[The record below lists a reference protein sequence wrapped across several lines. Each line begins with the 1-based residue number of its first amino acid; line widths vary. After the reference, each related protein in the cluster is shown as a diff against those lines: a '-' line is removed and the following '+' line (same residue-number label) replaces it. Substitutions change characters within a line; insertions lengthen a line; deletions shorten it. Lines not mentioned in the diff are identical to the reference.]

1 MKFRKAKEFE
11 INIVMEMCEEIKKT
25 YPLWDSE
32 YPIIEN
38 FIESY
43 EEGGLY
49 VLEVDGI
56 IVGSIC
62 LEAGI
67 SDSECLSLSR
77 FMVKPSERKK
87 GYGRLIFESIEKEVL
102 KRGYKMIDFLVHIDH
117 PFAFKMYESFGYT
130 DKGIFETP
138 WDEGIPHYHLLI
150 KELK

>member
-87 GYGRLIFESIEKEVL
+87 GYGRLIFESIE
-102 KRGYKMIDFLVHIDH
+102 
-117 PFAFKMYESFGYT
+117 
-130 DKGIFETP
+130 
-138 WDEGIPHYHLLI
+138 
-150 KELK
+150 